1 MVKSKEKQP
10 SVKLQWHPAFCAAAE
25 LELRFNKADLEF
37 KREYNLSKKP
47 LQMDLLIIEKR
58 KNVQIQ
64 NEIGAIFR
72 GHNVIEY
79 KSPDD
84 GMTIDDFF
92 KTLGYAYLYKG
103 LGEKVD
109 QIPLEELTVSL
120 FRASAPKQLFKQLI
134 GYGYKVEQ
142 HMPGIYYVKGFP
154 IPIQI
159 VVTKELDSKNHE
171 SLKVLSRSAEKE
183 DIQKFTE
190 LARDFSEPGD
200 KEKADAVLQVS
211 VAANREKYDEVRRS
225 ENMCEALRELMKE
238 EIEQE
243 LEKARKEGLRLGK
256 EEGKQVGEQQ
266 GRETGRA
273 QGLEEGRAEGRAE
286 GRVEGHSEGE
296 TQAKK
301 EMAYEL
307 YHEEGFSVERIA
319 KLVKLDRE
327 TVEKWLK
334 EKTTA

>member
-1 MVKSKEKQP
+1 MVKPKEKQP
-10 SVKLQWHPAFCAAAE
+10 DAKIQWHPAFCAAAE
-25 LELRFNKADLEF
+25 LELRLNKADLEF

-47 LQMDLLIIEKR
+47 LQMDMLIIEKR

-64 NEIGAIFR
+64 NEIGTIFR

-92 KTLGYAYLYKG
+92 KTLGYACLYKG
-103 LGEKVD
+103 LGEKVN

-120 FRASAPKQLFKQLI
+120 FRASAPKQLMKQLI
-134 GYGYKVEQ
+134 GYGYKIEL
-142 HMPGIYYVKGFP
+142 HTSGIYYVQGFS

-159 VVTKELDSKNHE
+159 IVTKELDSKNHE

-190 LARDFSEPGD
+190 FARDFSEPGD

-243 LEKARKEGLRLGK
+243 LEKARKEGLRLGN
-256 EEGKQVGEQQ
+256 
-266 GRETGRA
+266 
-273 QGLEEGRAEGRAE
+273 EEGREEGRQE
-286 GRVEGHSEGE
+286 KIQV
-296 TQAKK
+296 KK

-307 YHEEGFSVERIA
+307 YHEEGFSIERIA
-319 KLVKLDRE
+319 KLVKQDRE
-327 TVEKWLK
+327 TVEQWLQ

>member
-1 MVKSKEKQP
+1 MVKPKEKQP
-10 SVKLQWHPAFCAAAE
+10 DAKIQWHPAFCAAAE
-25 LELRFNKADLEF
+25 LELRLNKADLEF

-58 KNVQIQ
+58 KNAQIK
-64 NEIGAIFR
+64 NEIGTIFR

-92 KTLGYAYLYKG
+92 KTLGYACLYKG
-103 LGEKVD
+103 LGEKVN
-109 QIPLEELTVSL
+109 QIPLEGLTVSL
-120 FRASAPKQLFKQLI
+120 FRASAPKQLMKQLI
-134 GYGYKVEQ
+134 DYGYKVEL
-142 HMPGIYYVKGFP
+142 HTSGIYYVQGFS

-238 EIEQE
+238 EIEEE
-243 LEKARKEGLRLGK
+243 LKKNREKSL
-256 EEGKQVGEQQ
+256 
-266 GRETGRA
+266 
-273 QGLEEGRAEGRAE
+273 
-286 GRVEGHSEGE
+286 VEGHSEG
-296 TQAKK
+296 
-301 EMAYEL
+301 
-307 YHEEGFSVERIA
+307 
-319 KLVKLDRE
+319 
-327 TVEKWLK
+327 
-334 EKTTA
+334 

>member
-1 MVKSKEKQP
+1 MVKPKEKQP
-10 SVKLQWHPAFCAAAE
+10 DAKIQWHPAFCAAAE
-25 LELRFNKADLEF
+25 LELRLNKADLEF

-58 KNVQIQ
+58 KNAQIQ
-64 NEIGAIFR
+64 NEIGTIFR

-92 KTLGYAYLYKG
+92 KTLGYACLYKG
-103 LGEKVD
+103 LGEKVN

-120 FRASAPKQLFKQLI
+120 FRASAPKQLMKQLI
-134 GYGYKVEQ
+134 GYGYKIEL
-142 HMPGIYYVKGFP
+142 HMPGIYYVQGFS

-159 VVTKELDSKNHE
+159 IVTKELDSKNHE

-256 EEGKQVGEQQ
+256 EK
-266 GRETGRA
+266 GR
-273 QGLEEGRAEGRAE
+273 EEGRQEKIQ
-286 GRVEGHSEGE
+286 V
-296 TQAKK
+296 KK

-307 YHEEGFSVERIA
+307 YHEEGFTIERIA
-319 KLVKLDRE
+319 KLVKQDRE
-327 TVEKWLK
+327 TVEQWLQ
-334 EKTTA
+334 ENTTA

>member
-1 MVKSKEKQP
+1 MVKPKEKQP
-10 SVKLQWHPAFCAAAE
+10 DAKIQWHPAFCAAAE
-25 LELRFNKADLEF
+25 LELRLNKADLEF

-58 KNVQIQ
+58 KNAQIK
-64 NEIGAIFR
+64 NEIGTIFR

-92 KTLGYAYLYKG
+92 KTLGYACLYKG
-103 LGEKVD
+103 LGEKVN

-120 FRASAPKQLFKQLI
+120 FRASAPRQLMKQLI
-134 GYGYKVEQ
+134 DYGYKVEL
-142 HMPGIYYVKGFP
+142 HTSGIYYVQGFS

-159 VVTKELDSKNHE
+159 VVTEELDSKNHE

-238 EIEQE
+238 EIEEE
-243 LEKARKEGLRLGK
+243 LKKNREKSL
-256 EEGKQVGEQQ
+256 
-266 GRETGRA
+266 
-273 QGLEEGRAEGRAE
+273 
-286 GRVEGHSEGE
+286 VEGHSEGE

-307 YHEEGFSVERIA
+307 YHEEGFTIERIA
-319 KLVKLDRE
+319 KLVKQDRE
-327 TVEKWLK
+327 TVEKWLQ

>member
-1 MVKSKEKQP
+1 MVKPKEKQP
-10 SVKLQWHPAFCAAAE
+10 DAKIQWHPAFCAAAE
-25 LELRFNKADLEF
+25 LELRLNKADLEF

-58 KNVQIQ
+58 KNAQIQ
-64 NEIGAIFR
+64 NEIGTIFR

-92 KTLGYAYLYKG
+92 KTLGYACLYKG
-103 LGEKVD
+103 LGEKVN

-120 FRASAPKQLFKQLI
+120 FRASAPKQLMKQLI
-134 GYGYKVEQ
+134 GYGYKIEL
-142 HMPGIYYVKGFP
+142 HTSGIYYVQGFS

-190 LARDFSEPGD
+190 LARDFLEPGD

-256 EEGKQVGEQQ
+256 EEG
-266 GRETGRA
+266 R
-273 QGLEEGRAEGRAE
+273 EEGRQEK
-286 GRVEGHSEGE
+286 V
-296 TQAKK
+296 QVKK

-307 YHEEGFSVERIA
+307 YHEEGFSIERIA
-319 KLVKLDRE
+319 KLVKQDRE
-327 TVEKWLK
+327 TVEQWLQ